1 MEVKPPALVG
11 NNDRPTDNP
20 GYRGGS
26 LPLKVYT
33 SVWQVISWMAYRNKE
48 KLNFLCLAFLEDVA

>member
-1 MEVKPPALVG
+1 MEVKLPALVG
-11 NNDRPTDNP
+11 NNDR
-20 GYRGGS
+20 
-26 LPLKVYT
+26 PLKVYT